1 MKCPLAQDEVQSVAE
16 VWNAAC
22 QFEMAAVT
30 PSRKVHRRRSS
41 SRRFAS
47 ASVAMSE
54 SVMPK
59 ASGSFTAPPPKPKV
73 GACCGFGLLGIT
85 YVSLVFLFG

>member
-22 QFEMAAVT
+22 QFEMAAVIL
-30 PSRKVHRRRSS
+30 PRKVHHRRSS
-41 SRRFAS
+41 SRPRFAS
-47 ASVAMSE
+47 ASVALSE

-73 GACCGFGLLGIT
+73 GAFCGLAYWL
-85 YVSLVFLFG
+85 